1 MAEEGLKR
9 GADQAGRLLA
19 WYDAHGRDLPWRVK
33 GHHTGERQDPY
44 YVWLSEVMLQQT
56 TVAAVRDY
64 FRKFVALWPTVEQ
77 LAAAELDDVLRA
89 WAGLGYYAR
98 ARNLHACARAVVE
111 RHGGRFP
118 SSHEALL
125 ALPGVGPY
133 TAAAIAAIAFDGR
146 HAAVDGNVE
155 RVISRYHAIE
165 QPLPDSKPLIR
176 ELANALVPT
185 RRAGDFAQAIMDL
198 GATLC
203 TPKSPNCLVCPWTDD
218 CRGRIAGIAAALP
231 RKAAKK
237 AVPTRH
243 GHAWWITRGDG
254 AVLLRRRPEK
264 GLLGGMMEVPSS
276 EWLAQRKNAEEAFP
290 FPARWQRVPG
300 TVTHTF
306 THFHLELTVWKA
318 ESEDAAMAASRFVP
332 RQELQSEALPT
343 VMRKIIAHV
352 LGDA

>member
-1 MAEEGLKR
+1 MAEEGLKN
-9 GADQAGRLLA
+9 GGGQAMRLLA

-33 GHHTGERQDPY
+33 GHHSGERQDPY
-44 YVWLSEVMLQQT
+44 FVWLSEVMLQQT

-64 FRKFVALWPTVEQ
+64 FRKFAGLWPTVEA
-77 LAAAELDDVLRA
+77 LAAAELDQVLRA

-98 ARNLHACARAVVE
+98 ARNLHACAKAVAE

-118 SSHEALL
+118 STYDELL

-133 TAAAIAAIAFDGR
+133 TAAAIAAIAFDR
-146 HAAVDGNVE
+146 PHAAIDGNVE
-155 RVISRYHAIE
+155 RVISRYYAITE
-165 QPLPDSKPLIR
+165 PLPESKPEIR
-176 ELANALVPT
+176 KRAEALVPQ

-203 TPKSPNCLVCPWTDD
+203 TPKSPNCLICPWTED
-218 CRGRIAGIAAALP
+218 CAARIAGLAAELP

-237 AVPTRH
+237 TVPTRR
-243 GHAWWITRGDG
+243 GHAYWITRRDG

-264 GLLGGMMEVPSS
+264 GLLGGMMEIPSS
-276 EWLAQRKNAEEAFP
+276 DWLAKPMSSEAAAPIAAQWRKL
-290 FPARWQRVPG
+290 PG
-300 TVTHTF
+300 KVTHTF
-306 THFHLELTVWKA
+306 THFHLELTVWTTEVADAVLA
-318 ESEDAAMAASRFVP
+318 ESHFVSR
-332 RQELQSEALPT
+332 RDLHNEALPT